1 MLIETPY
8 KKGDTISLKLTSG
21 EEVVA
26 RLEDE
31 NAEAGNIVLHKPLM
45 VTATQQGLG
54 LAPFMFTIGPDANVK
69 VSTSKIVCI
78 VKTREAMSKQY
89 IQSTTGI
96 AT

>member
-8 KKGDTISLKLTSG
+8 KVGETVSLKLTSG

-26 RLEDE
+26 RLEEEKDS
-31 NAEAGNIVLHKPLM
+31 NFILHKPLM

-54 LAPFMFTIGPDANVK
+54 LAPFMFTIGPDAKVK
-69 VSTSKIVCI
+69 IDHTKVVCL
-78 VKTREAMSKQY
+78 VKTQDEMSKQY

>member
-8 KKGDTISLKLTSG
+8 KVGETVSIKLTSG

-26 RLEDE
+26 RLEEEKDE
-31 NAEAGNIVLHKPLM
+31 SFILHKPLM

-54 LAPFMFTIGPDANVK
+54 LAPFMFTIGPDAKVK
-69 VSTSKIVCI
+69 IDHNKVVCL
-78 VKTREAMSKQY
+78 VKTQDEMSKQY